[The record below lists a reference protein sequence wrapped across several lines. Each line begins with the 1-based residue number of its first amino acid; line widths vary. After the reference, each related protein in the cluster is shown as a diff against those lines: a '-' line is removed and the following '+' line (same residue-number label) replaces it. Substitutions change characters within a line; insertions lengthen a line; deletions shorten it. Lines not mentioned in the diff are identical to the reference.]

1 MPLDR
6 NDPEVKAL
14 IDEVT
19 AEATEAL
26 SAKNKEL
33 LAELRT
39 AKAKAKGAEIDPE
52 EYARLQTQVEELTGK
67 LEKVSKDSA
76 KQIEKLTKDL
86 SEKDG
91 ALTQHLIDGG
101 LSTAL
106 AKAGVAPHFM
116 DAAKAMLRGQATIK
130 DGHAVIGDKPLAD
143 HITEWAGSDQGKH
156 FVLAPAN
163 SGGGGQGGNG
173 GHPGTLKR
181 SEMTPEQQRAYLD
194 EHGQQAY
201 LKLPK

>member
-14 IDEVT
+14 LEEVA

-33 LAELRT
+33 LAELRA
-39 AKAKAKGAEIDPE
+39 AKAKAKGSEIDPE
-52 EYARLQTQVEELTGK
+52 EHARLQTKVEELTGT
-67 LEKVSKDSA
+67 LDKVTKDSIR
-76 KQIEKLTKDL
+76 QIEKLTKDL
-86 SEKDG
+86 TDKDG

-101 LSTAL
+101 LSSAL

-116 DAAKAMLRGQATIK
+116 DAAKAMLRGQAAIK
-130 DGHAVIGDKPLAD
+130 DGAAVIGDKPLAD
-143 HITEWAGSDQGKH
+143 HVTEWAGTDQGKH
-156 FVLAPAN
+156 FITAPAN

-173 GHPGTLKR
+173 GGKTTGNLGGTRDERVAALKAQF
-181 SEMTPEQQRAYLD
+181 PELA
-194 EHGQQAY
+194 G
-201 LKLPK
+201 

>member
-14 IDEVT
+14 LEEVA

-33 LAELRT
+33 LAELRA
-39 AKAKAKGAEIDPE
+39 AKAKAKGSDVDPE
-52 EYARLQTQVEELTGK
+52 EHARLLTQDEDLTGK
-67 LEKVSKDSA
+67 LDKVTKDSTR
-76 KQIEKLTKDL
+76 QIEKLTKDL
-86 SEKDG
+86 TDKDG

-116 DAAKAMLRGQATIK
+116 DAAKAMLRGQAAIK
-130 DGHAVIGDKPLAD
+130 DGTAVIGDKPLAD
-143 HITEWAGSDQGKH
+143 HVTEWAGTDQGKH
-156 FVLAPAN
+156 FVTAPAN
-163 SGGGGQGGNG
+163 SGGGGQGGSG
-173 GHPGTLKR
+173 GGKTTGNLGGTRDERVAALKAQF
-181 SEMTPEQQRAYLD
+181 PELA
-194 EHGQQAY
+194 G
-201 LKLPK
+201 

>member
-14 IDEVT
+14 LEEAA

-33 LAELRT
+33 LAELRQ
-39 AKAKAKGAEIDPE
+39 AKAKAKGSEIDPE
-52 EYARLQTQVEELTGK
+52 EHARLQTQVEELSGK
-67 LEKVSKDSA
+67 LDKVTKDSTR
-76 KQIEKLTKDL
+76 QIEKLTKDL
-86 SEKDG
+86 TDKEG

-116 DAAKAMLRGQATIK
+116 DAAKAMLRGQAAIK
-130 DGHAVIGDKPLAD
+130 DGAAVIGDKPLAD
-143 HITEWAGSDQGKH
+143 HVTEWAGTDQGKH
-156 FVLAPAN
+156 FITAPAN

-173 GHPGTLKR
+173 GGKASGNLGGTREERIAALK
-181 SEMTPEQQRAYLD
+181 TQFPELA
-194 EHGQQAY
+194 G
-201 LKLPK
+201 

>member
-14 IDEVT
+14 LEEVA

-33 LAELRT
+33 LAELRA
-39 AKAKAKGAEIDPE
+39 AKAKAKGSDVDPE
-52 EYARLQTQVEELTGK
+52 EHARLQTQVEELTGK
-67 LEKVSKDSA
+67 LDKVTKDSVR
-76 KQIEKLTKDL
+76 QIEKLTKDL
-86 SEKDG
+86 TDKDG
-91 ALTQHLIDGG
+91 TLTQHLIDGG

-116 DAAKAMLRGQATIK
+116 DAAKAMLRGQASIK
-130 DGHAVIGDKPLAD
+130 DGAAVIGDKPLAD
-143 HITEWAGSDQGKH
+143 HVTEWAGTDQGKH
-156 FVLAPAN
+156 FVTAPAN

-173 GHPGTLKR
+173 GGKTSGNLGGTRDERVAALKAQF
-181 SEMTPEQQRAYLD
+181 PELA
-194 EHGQQAY
+194 G
-201 LKLPK
+201 

>member
-14 IDEVT
+14 IEEVT

-33 LAELRT
+33 IAELRT
-39 AKAKAKGAEIDPE
+39 AKAKAKGSEIDPE
-52 EYARLQTQVEELTGK
+52 EHARLQTQVEELTGK
-67 LEKVSKDSA
+67 LEKATKDSA
-76 KQIEKLTKDL
+76 RQIEKLTKDL
-86 SEKDG
+86 TEKEG

-116 DAAKAMLRGQATIK
+116 DAVKAMLRGQTSIK
-130 DGHAVIGDKPLAD
+130 DGAAVIGDKLLDD
-143 HITEWAGSDQGKH
+143 HVMEWASTDQGKH
-156 FVLAPAN
+156 FITAPAN
-163 SGGGGQGGNG
+163 TGGGGQGGNG
-173 GHPGTLKR
+173 GGKSTGNMGGSREDRVAALKAKF
-181 SEMTPEQQRAYLD
+181 PELS
-194 EHGQQAY
+194 G
-201 LKLPK
+201 

>member
-14 IDEVT
+14 LEEAA

-33 LAELRT
+33 LAELRQ
-39 AKAKAKGAEIDPE
+39 AKAKAKGSDVDPE
-52 EYARLQTQVEELTGK
+52 EHARLQTQVEELTGK
-67 LEKVSKDSA
+67 LDKTTKGSNR
-76 KQIEKLTKDL
+76 QIEKLTKDL
-86 SEKDG
+86 TDKEG

-116 DAAKAMLRGQATIK
+116 DAAKAMLRGQAAIK
-130 DGHAVIGDKPLAD
+130 DGAAVIGDKPLAD
-143 HITEWAGSDQGKH
+143 HVTEWAGTDQGKH
-156 FVLAPAN
+156 FITAPAN

-173 GHPGTLKR
+173 GGKTTGNMGGTREDRVAALKAQF
-181 SEMTPEQQRAYLD
+181 PELA
-194 EHGQQAY
+194 G
-201 LKLPK
+201 

>member
-14 IDEVT
+14 IEEVAT
-19 AEATEAL
+19 EATEAL

-33 LAELRT
+33 IAELRA
-39 AKAKAKGAEIDPE
+39 AKAKAKGSEIDPE
-52 EYARLQTQVEELTGK
+52 EHARLQTERDDLAAK
-67 LEKVSKDSA
+67 LDKATKDGS

-86 SEKDG
+86 ADKEG

-116 DAAKAMLRGQATIK
+116 DAAKAMLRGQASIK
-130 DGHAVIGDKPLAD
+130 DGAAVIGEKPLAD
-143 HITEWAGSDQGKH
+143 HVTEWAGTDQGKY
-156 FVLAPAN
+156 FVTAPAN

-173 GHPGTLKR
+173 GGKTSGNLGGSRDERVAALKAQHPELAG
-181 SEMTPEQQRAYLD
+181 
-194 EHGQQAY
+194 
-201 LKLPK
+201 

>member
-14 IDEVT
+14 LEEAA

-33 LAELRT
+33 LAELRA
-39 AKAKAKGAEIDPE
+39 AKAKAKGSEIDPE
-52 EYARLQTQVEELTGK
+52 EHARLQTQVEELTGK
-67 LEKVSKDSA
+67 LDKVTKDSTR
-76 KQIEKLTKDL
+76 QIEKLTKDL
-86 SEKDG
+86 TDKEG

-116 DAAKAMLRGQATIK
+116 DAAKAMLRGQAAIK
-130 DGHAVIGDKPLAD
+130 DGAAVIGDKPLAD
-143 HITEWAGSDQGKH
+143 HVTEWAGTDQGKH
-156 FVLAPAN
+156 FIAAPAN
-163 SGGGGQGGNG
+163 SGGGGQGGSG
-173 GHPGTLKR
+173 GGKTSGNLGGTRDERVAALR
-181 SEMTPEQQRAYLD
+181 AQFPELA
-194 EHGQQAY
+194 G
-201 LKLPK
+201 

>member
-14 IDEVT
+14 IDEVI

-52 EYARLQTQVEELTGK
+52 EHARLQSQVEDLTGQ
-67 LEKVSKDSA
+67 LAKVTKDSA
-76 KQIEKLTKDL
+76 KQIEKLTKDVAD
-86 SEKDG
+86 KDT

-101 LSTAL
+101 LTAAL
-106 AKAGVAPHFM
+106 AKVGVAPHFM
-116 DAAKAMLRGQATIK
+116 DAAKAMLRGQASIK
-130 DGHAVIGDKPLAD
+130 DGAAVIGDKPLAD

-156 FVLAPAN
+156 FVLAPQN
-163 SGGGGQGGNG
+163 SGGGGQGGG
-173 GHPGTLKR
+173 GGGKQTGNLGGTREERVAALR
-181 SEMTPEQQRAYLD
+181 SQYPELA
-194 EHGQQAY
+194 G
-201 LKLPK
+201 

>member
-14 IDEVT
+14 IEEVT

-33 LAELRT
+33 IAELRT
-39 AKAKAKGAEIDPE
+39 AKAKAKGSEIDPE
-52 EYARLQTQVEELTGK
+52 EHARLQTQVEELTGT
-67 LEKVSKDSA
+67 LEKATKDSA
-76 KQIEKLTKDL
+76 RQIEKLTKDL
-86 SEKDG
+86 TEKEG

-116 DAAKAMLRGQATIK
+116 DAVKAMLRGQTSIK
-130 DGHAVIGDKPLAD
+130 DGAAVIGDKLLDD
-143 HITEWAGSDQGKH
+143 HVMEWASTDQGKH
-156 FVLAPAN
+156 FITAPAN
-163 SGGGGQGGNG
+163 TGGGGQGGNG
-173 GHPGTLKR
+173 GGKCTGNMGGSREDRVAALKAKF
-181 SEMTPEQQRAYLD
+181 PELS
-194 EHGQQAY
+194 G
-201 LKLPK
+201 

>member
-14 IDEVT
+14 LEEAA

-33 LAELRT
+33 LAELRA
-39 AKAKAKGAEIDPE
+39 AKAKAKGSEIDPE
-52 EYARLQTQVEELTGK
+52 EHARLQTQVEELTGK
-67 LEKVSKDSA
+67 LDKVTKDSTR
-76 KQIEKLTKDL
+76 QIEKLTKDL
-86 SEKDG
+86 TDKEG

-116 DAAKAMLRGQATIK
+116 DAAKAMLRGQAAIK
-130 DGHAVIGDKPLAD
+130 DGAAVIGDKPLAD
-143 HITEWAGSDQGKH
+143 HVTEWAGTDQGKH
-156 FVLAPAN
+156 FITAPAN
-163 SGGGGQGGNG
+163 SGGGGQGGSG
-173 GHPGTLKR
+173 GGKTTGNLGGTREERVAAFKAQF
-181 SEMTPEQQRAYLD
+181 PELA
-194 EHGQQAY
+194 G
-201 LKLPK
+201 

>member
-14 IDEVT
+14 IEEVT

-33 LAELRT
+33 IAELRT
-39 AKAKAKGAEIDPE
+39 AKAKAKGSEIDPE
-52 EYARLQTQVEELTGK
+52 EHARLQTQVEELTGK
-67 LEKVSKDSA
+67 LEKATKDSA
-76 KQIEKLTKDL
+76 RQIEKLTKDL
-86 SEKDG
+86 TEKEG

-116 DAAKAMLRGQATIK
+116 DAVKAMLRSQTSIK
-130 DGHAVIGDKPLAD
+130 DGAAVIGDKLLDD
-143 HITEWAGSDQGKH
+143 HVMEWASTDQGKH
-156 FVLAPAN
+156 FITAPAN
-163 SGGGGQGGNG
+163 TGGGGQGGNG
-173 GHPGTLKR
+173 GGKCTGNMGGSREDRVAALKAKF
-181 SEMTPEQQRAYLD
+181 PELS
-194 EHGQQAY
+194 G
-201 LKLPK
+201 

>member
-14 IDEVT
+14 LEEAA

-33 LAELRT
+33 LAELRA
-39 AKAKAKGAEIDPE
+39 AKAKAKGSDVDPE
-52 EYARLQTQVEELTGK
+52 EHARLLTQVEELTGK
-67 LEKVSKDSA
+67 LDKVTKDSA
-76 KQIEKLTKDL
+76 RQIEKLTKDL
-86 SEKDG
+86 TDKDG

-101 LSTAL
+101 LSSAL

-116 DAAKAMLRGQATIK
+116 DAAKAMLRGQAAIK
-130 DGHAVIGDKPLAD
+130 DGAAVIGDKPLAD
-143 HITEWAGSDQGKH
+143 HVTEWAGTDQGKH
-156 FVLAPAN
+156 FITAPAN

-173 GHPGTLKR
+173 GGKTTGNLGGTRDERVAALKAQF
-181 SEMTPEQQRAYLD
+181 PELA
-194 EHGQQAY
+194 G
-201 LKLPK
+201 

>member
-14 IDEVT
+14 IDEAV
-19 AEATEAL
+19 AASSEAL

-39 AKAKAKGAEIDPE
+39 VKAKVKGEVDPE
-52 EYARLQTQVEELTGK
+52 EHARLQTQVEELTGQ
-67 LEKVSKDSA
+67 LDKVTKESA
-76 KQIEKLTKDL
+76 RQIEKLTKDL
-86 SEKDG
+86 ADKDG

-116 DAAKAMLRGQATIK
+116 DAAKAMLRGQAAIK
-130 DGHAVIGDKPLAD
+130 DGAAVIGDKPLAD
-143 HITEWAGSDQGKH
+143 HVTEWAGTDQGKH
-156 FVLAPAN
+156 FVTAPAN
-163 SGGGGQGGNG
+163 SGGGGQGGSG
-173 GHPGTLKR
+173 GGKTTGNLGGTRDERVAALKAQF
-181 SEMTPEQQRAYLD
+181 PELA
-194 EHGQQAY
+194 G
-201 LKLPK
+201 

>member
-14 IDEVT
+14 LEEAA

-33 LAELRT
+33 LAELRA
-39 AKAKAKGAEIDPE
+39 AKAKAKGSDVDPE
-52 EYARLQTQVEELTGK
+52 EHARLQTQVEELTGK
-67 LEKVSKDSA
+67 LDKATKDSNR
-76 KQIEKLTKDL
+76 QIEKLTKDL
-86 SEKDG
+86 TDKEG

-116 DAAKAMLRGQATIK
+116 DAAKAMLRGQAAIK
-130 DGHAVIGDKPLAD
+130 DGAAVIGDKPLAD
-143 HITEWAGSDQGKH
+143 HVTEWAGTDQGKH
-156 FVLAPAN
+156 FITAPAN

-173 GHPGTLKR
+173 GGKTTGNLGGTRDERVAALKAQF
-181 SEMTPEQQRAYLD
+181 PELA
-194 EHGQQAY
+194 G
-201 LKLPK
+201 

>member
-14 IDEVT
+14 LEEAA

-33 LAELRT
+33 LAELRA
-39 AKAKAKGAEIDPE
+39 AKAKAKGSDVDPE
-52 EYARLQTQVEELTGK
+52 EHARLLTQVEELTGK
-67 LEKVSKDSA
+67 LDKVTKDSA
-76 KQIEKLTKDL
+76 RQIEKLSKDL
-86 SEKDG
+86 TDKDG

-101 LSTAL
+101 LSSAL

-116 DAAKAMLRGQATIK
+116 DAAKAMLRGQAAIK
-130 DGHAVIGDKPLAD
+130 DGAAVIGDKPLAD
-143 HITEWAGSDQGKH
+143 HVTEWAGTDQGKH
-156 FVLAPAN
+156 FITAPAN

-173 GHPGTLKR
+173 GGKTSGNLGGTRDERVAALKAQF
-181 SEMTPEQQRAYLD
+181 PELA
-194 EHGQQAY
+194 G
-201 LKLPK
+201 